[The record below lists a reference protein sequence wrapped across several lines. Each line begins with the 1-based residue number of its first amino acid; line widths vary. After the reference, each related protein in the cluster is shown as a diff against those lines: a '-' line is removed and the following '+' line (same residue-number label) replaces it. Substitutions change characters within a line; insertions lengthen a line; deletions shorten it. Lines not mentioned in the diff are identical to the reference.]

1 MTESYSGL
9 NQVRRLRSSS
19 KQASGYIGF
28 VMYPLELFYGIMA
41 IVPAEYTRKSFYSR
55 NKIIV

>member
-9 NQVRRLRSSS
+9 NQGRRLRLSS
-19 KQASGYIGF
+19 KISGYISF
-28 VMYPLELFYGIMA
+28 VMYPLDLFYGIMA

>member
-1 MTESYSGL
+1 MTGLYSGL
-9 NQVRRLRSSS
+9 NRGWRLRLSS